1 MQRAMDRFFFRSGA
15 YRAPRA
21 VFRTPGA
28 APTFLKLLWLSESD
42 KALESDC
49 LVRCAEH
56 LLCRTQNWDKG

>member
-28 APTFLKLLWLSESD
+28 APTILEFLWLNESD
-42 KALESDC
+42 NAL
-49 LVRCAEH
+49 
-56 LLCRTQNWDKG
+56 

>member
-15 YRAPRA
+15 YRAPRV

-42 KALESDC
+42 KAL
-49 LVRCAEH
+49 
-56 LLCRTQNWDKG
+56 